1 MSRDRSLSYG
11 IRFIDQNSTLDWML
25 CRNILMKYGSKFHTR
40 VQWNAAALLLFPL
53 IAGLHLYA
61 LPSLPQRPTAH
72 IIVPLS

>member
-25 CRNILMKYGSKFHTR
+25 CRNILMKYASKFHTR

-53 IAGLHLYA
+53 IAGIHL
-61 LPSLPQRPTAH
+61 
-72 IIVPLS
+72 